1 MTSGAVWDLSAVD
14 KVIGYADQAQWEE
27 VLTAM
32 DSGLPVNAEGVDGRC
47 LVHAVV
53 MSLLRDPAPAG
64 LAVLDHLLRLGVDP
78 TPLRKGRAGAP
89 LVSVAAME
97 GSAPVLHA
105 LVRGGARVDVVGF
118 DGRTPLHSL
127 AWSPYGGDVL
137 ERAAI
142 LLEQPSLDVDSEC
155 CGMTAA
161 RVAGMDKP
169 DLALL
174 IMEVCSAASGC
185 LSSCGNSCS
194 RL

>member
-1 MTSGAVWDLSAVD
+1 MWDLSAVD

-78 TPLRKGRAGAP
+78 TPLRRGRAGAP

-97 GSAPVLHA
+97 GSPPVLHA
-105 LVRGGARVDVVGF
+105 LVRGGARVDVVGV
-118 DGRTPLHSL
+118 DGRTP
-127 AWSPYGGDVL
+127 
-137 ERAAI
+137 
-142 LLEQPSLDVDSEC
+142 
-155 CGMTAA
+155 A
-161 RVAGMDKP
+161 RVAGMMDKP
-169 DLALL
+169 ALAHL
-174 IMEVCSAASGC
+174 IMEGGLFSC
-185 LSSCGNSCS
+185 LG
-194 RL
+194 LPQTEFVWEFLQ